1 MEAIARQ
8 FLAMLTVDR
17 EGATDEALELLHQGY
32 RLHVEMGELGMI
44 YDTLS
49 RFAKFLTVGERFE
62 DATRVLAK
70 SHALQEQLGGRR
82 MISVARRDEKT
93 RAALHAALDDETF
106 ARAWEEGALL
116 TSDQAVEL
124 ALKDSSL
131 AE

>member
-1 MEAIARQ
+1 
-8 FLAMLTVDR
+8 VDR

-32 RLHVEMGELGMI
+32 RLHVETGELWVI

-49 RFAKFLTVGERFE
+49 RFAKFLAAAERFE
-62 DATRVLAK
+62 GATRVLAT
-70 SHALQEQLGGRR
+70 SHAVHEQMGGRSKR
-82 MISVARRDEKT
+82 YVVRRDEKT
-93 RAALHAALDDETF
+93 QAALHVALDDETF

-124 ALKDSSL
+124 ALKDRSF